1 MSTYTNALAN
11 ASSPYLL
18 QHANNPVNWVEWSQE
33 AFERAE
39 KENKLVLVSIGYS
52 ACHWCH
58 VMEHESF
65 ENEAVAALMNKHFVC
80 IKVDR
85 EERPDVDQVYMNAVQ
100 LMTQK
105 GGWPLNCFTLADGR
119 PIYGGTYFPKEQWMQ
134 VLKNLWDTFDQD
146 PEKVEEYARKL
157 KEGVQLSEM
166 IEVQP
171 LQNEFD
177 TEVVTKLVTKWK
189 RSFDFDYG
197 GENRAPKFPL
207 SNNYEFLLHYGVL
220 KNDKT
225 VINHVIR
232 SLTNMARGGIYD
244 QIGGGFAR
252 YAVDQIWKIPHF
264 EKMLYDNGQLI
275 SLYARAYQF
284 SENKEFKKVID
295 QTIEWLDREMY
306 DSTSGAYYAALD
318 ADSEG
323 VEGKFYT
330 WTEKEL
336 KELLGED
343 YTIAEAYYNIN
354 QKGYWENKVYILLR
368 EKDDTII
375 AQELNLSLNDLEAK
389 ISQIESNL
397 LDLRNKRIA
406 PGLDNKKITSWNALL
421 LKGLADAGF
430 VLNNPVYIERAKEIA
445 LWIKNDMFDDQEGLL
460 YRVKGSKNNQIHGF
474 LDDYANTI
482 DAFITL
488 YEHTF
493 ESEWIDFAH
502 TLAKKAEELFS
513 DENSL
518 LFFYTEE
525 KTELI
530 ARKMEIND
538 NVIPSSNSVMAK
550 NLFKLGILY
559 HEEDYSKRA
568 KQMLSNVYEQMPQ
581 YGSGYSNWAQLALY
595 FENFKEV
602 AIMGEKA
609 IHNRQKLSTEYLPF
623 TVFAGGTEEHIPFLK
638 GRKTD
643 KIKFYVCE
651 NNVCQAPSQEIK
663 EVLKALHL

>member
-1 MSTYTNALAN
+1 MTTFQNALSE

-18 QHANNPVNWVEWSQE
+18 QHSNNPVNWVEWSQE

-39 KENKLVLVSIGYS
+39 KEQKLVLVSIGYS

-65 ENEAVAALMNKHFVC
+65 ENETVAELMNKHFVC

-134 VLKNLWDTFDQD
+134 VLKNLWDTFEQD
-146 PEKVEEYARKL
+146 PAKVEEYARKL

-171 LQNEFD
+171 LQDKFD
-177 TEVVTKLVTKWK
+177 PEVVTKLVSKWK

-207 SNNYEFLLHYGVL
+207 PNNYEFLLHYGAL

-232 SLTNMARGGIYD
+232 SLTKMARGGIYD

-275 SLYARAYQF
+275 SLYAKAHQF
-284 SENKEFKKVID
+284 SENREFKKVID
-295 QTIEWLDREMY
+295 QIIEWLDREMY
-306 DSTSGAYYAALD
+306 DSDSGGYYAALD

-330 WTEKEL
+330 WTETEL

-343 YTIAEAYYNIN
+343 YSIAKAYYNVN
-354 QKGYWENKVYILLR
+354 QKGYWEDDVYILLR
-368 EKDDTII
+368 EKDDPVL
-375 AQELNLSLNDLEAK
+375 AQELNLSLNELELK
-389 ISQIESNL
+389 VSEIESKL
-397 LDLRNKRIA
+397 LKIRNKRIA

-421 LKGLADAGF
+421 LKGFADAGF
-430 VLNNPVYIERAKEIA
+430 ALNNQGYTEKAKGIA
-445 LWIKNDMFDDQEGLL
+445 RWIKKEMFDDQERLL
-460 YRVKGSKNNQIHGF
+460 YRVKGSKSNEIHGF

-482 DAFITL
+482 DALITL

-502 TLAKKAEELFS
+502 VLAQKANDLFS
-513 DENSL
+513 DIDSH

-559 HEEDYSKRA
+559 HKEDYTKRA
-568 KQMLSNVYEQMPQ
+568 KQMLSNVYDQMPQ

-595 FENFKEV
+595 FEQFKEV
-602 AIMGEKA
+602 AVMGKEA
-609 IHNRQKLSTEYLPF
+609 LLNRQKLNSEYLPF
-623 TVFAGGTEEHIPFLK
+623 TVFAGGSEEHIPFLK
-638 GRKTD
+638 GRKTET
-643 KIKFYVCE
+643 IKFYVCE
-651 NNVCQAPSQEIK
+651 NNVCQAPSENIK
-663 EVLKALHL
+663 ELLKELQL